1 MLRSVIF
8 SDAALDTFAFSYL
21 IAIWWKLIA
30 SHLKSFLVDGFLAA
44 KLSVAYSSVSVSV
57 LQSIH

>member
-1 MLRSVIF
+1 MTL
-8 SDAALDTFAFSYL
+8 LKTHLL
-21 IAIWWKLIA
+21 ISFKNAIWWKLIA